1 MLQRESTEP
10 TMYKIY
16 YKVDDNTN
24 RELCKLLRKCNGSTT
39 NIKIKVFE
47 SYEILPYEIFINKNL
62 GDTVEEIERYTYLER
77 FDSITFVFPNEYDGH
92 LEITYKRNLDSDNGL
107 YKRELVVH
115 TMNPHFDLIAF
126 FEKITGEKYIPEAIP
141 QSPPAPE
148 PARPVKIKLNDKYS
162 SITIIPTRAPID
174 DHAYI
179 ERAYSYSKD
188 GQTSS
193 LTYTIHADHSEYEK
207 LANTFVRLNY
217 NYRYLLFSHSHKDY
231 INYCS
236 RYKEMGYTAPDVNI
250 YAKPDVGCD
259 DLFLERFQKSNSGG
273 FDYIFEYRF
282 RKKLEDNKIHL
293 WDKWICALCAR
304 AYDFAFPI
312 GEDGAR
318 VHHRE

>member
-1 MLQRESTEP
+1 MLQRTRQRTSTGP

-39 NIKIKVFE
+39 NIKIEVFE
-47 SYEILPYEIFINKNL
+47 SYEISINRSL
-62 GDTVEEIERYTYLER
+62 GDTVEEIECYTYLER
-77 FDSITFVFPNEYDGH
+77 FDSITFVFPNVNDGH
-92 LEITYKRNLDSDNGL
+92 LEITYEREFDSDNGR

-126 FEKITGEKYIPEAIP
+126 FEKITGEKYIPEALP
-141 QSPPAPE
+141 QLPPAPE
-148 PARPVKIKLNDKYS
+148 PARPVKINLKDNGS
-162 SITIIPTRAPID
+162 TITPTRAPID

-207 LANTFVRLNY
+207 LANTFVLF
-217 NYRYLLFSHSHKDY
+217 YRYLSERPAIHVDGYEDF
-231 INYCS
+231 CS
-236 RYKEMGYTAPDVNI
+236 RYTHLGYTAPDVNI
-250 YAKPDVGCD
+250 YAKPDVGCYD
-259 DLFLERFQKSNSGG
+259 FFSERFQKSNSGG
-273 FDYIFEYRF
+273 FDYIFEYSF

-304 AYDFAFPI
+304 AYDFTFPI
-312 GEDGAR
+312 GEDDAR